1 MTAGY
6 ARRGAG
12 IAGCG
17 SYVPEVVI
25 TNHDLEQRMDTTDTW
40 IREKIGIVER
50 RVVRPDQAMTDL
62 AIPAARQAVEDA
74 GIDPKTIDLILVA
87 GSNHDF
93 LMPATACLVQAAL
106 GADDAGA
113 LDMKNACSGFV
124 YALGAG
130 AAFIQNGTADTV
142 LVIGA
147 EIHSKIID
155 PNDRTMAPFFA
166 DGAGA
171 VVLKPTEPDVGVLSS
186 FYGADGKN
194 ADAIIVPAGGSRR
207 PMDAEA
213 VEQGLHLCHQ
223 DGRRVKAFIQRVFP
237 YAVRQA
243 ASRAGHEVADLDFVI
258 SHQANLRLI
267 QEGME
272 NLGLSMEKTLTLIEY
287 LGNSGSASI
296 PTVLAEAVRRELIR
310 PGDLVATCGY
320 GAGLAYGA
328 NVIRWCGPD
337 DFAD

>member
-12 IAGCG
+12 IAGVG
-17 SYVPEVVI
+17 SFVPEVVI
-25 TNHDLEQRMDTTDTW
+25 TNHDLERRMDTSDAW

-74 GIDPKTIDLILVA
+74 GIDPKEIDLILVA
-87 GSNHDF
+87 GSNHDY

-106 GADDAGA
+106 DADNAGA

-142 LVIGA
+142 LVVGA
-147 EIHSKIID
+147 EVHSKIID
-155 PNDRTMAPFFA
+155 PDDRTMAPFFA

-171 VVLKPTEPDVGVLSS
+171 VVLRPTAPDRGILSS

-207 PMDAEA
+207 PVDVEA
-213 VEQGLHLCHQ
+213 VEEKLHLCRQ
-223 DGRRVKAFIQRVFP
+223 DGKRVKAFIQRVFP
-237 YAVRQA
+237 LAVREA
-243 ASRAGHEVADLDFVI
+243 ARRAGHEVSDLDFVI
-258 SHQANLRLI
+258 SHQANLHLI
-267 QEGME
+267 REGME
-272 NLGLSMEKTLTLIEY
+272 RLGLSMDKTLTLIEY
-287 LGNSGSASI
+287 LGNSGSASV
-296 PTVLAEAVRRELIR
+296 PTVLHEAVRRGRIR
-310 PGDLVATCGY
+310 PGDLVATVGY

-328 NVIRWCGPD
+328 NIIRWCGAD
-337 DFAD
+337 EFAS